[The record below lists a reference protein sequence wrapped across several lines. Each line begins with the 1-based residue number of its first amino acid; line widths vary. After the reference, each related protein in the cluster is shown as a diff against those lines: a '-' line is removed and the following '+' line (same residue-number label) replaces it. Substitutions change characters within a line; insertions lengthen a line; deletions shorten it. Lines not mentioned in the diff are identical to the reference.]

1 MKRVR
6 RSNPDSGMDSSTT
19 NDDPSANKVF
29 EAPAE
34 GASLD
39 ELKAKLNE
47 LEDSVENND
56 KIRDMDTVGNS
67 KQVEKGAVN
76 EINEF
81 AGWKAVT
88 ENGETGKFA
97 IARKTEGGV
106 FPLETVNTVRT
117 ITRNREYYYDTY
129 VREQAFDR
137 TGDYMLFLSKVRT
150 LADQEEPTFDGQP
163 YKEDREGGGIAKGVK
178 GFNGIEKTF
187 KAYSSETGSTVK
199 ISFKTGYSGDING
212 GKAKYKVEV
221 MIDENGVK
229 KPIYTKTF
237 PQQIIR
243 RMTMQL

>member
-1 MKRVR
+1 M
-6 RSNPDSGMDSSTT
+6 
-19 NDDPSANKVF
+19 
-29 EAPAE
+29 
-34 GASLD
+34 
-39 ELKAKLNE
+39 
-47 LEDSVENND
+47 
-56 KIRDMDTVGNS
+56 
-67 KQVEKGAVN
+67 Q
-76 EINEF
+76 
-81 AGWKAVT
+81 
-88 ENGETGKFA
+88 

-150 LADQEEPTFDGQP
+150 LADQEESTFDGQP
-163 YKEDREGGGIAKGVK
+163 YKENNEGSGIAKGVK

-221 MIDENGVK
+221 IIDENGVK
-229 KPIYTKTF
+229 KTIYTKTF